1 MMENNNN
8 YYYKYLV
15 YKTKYLKLKN
25 KIQSGGIGY
34 KLILKMDNL
43 KVYIRGD
50 VIFLEDKDYYRLSQ
64 FNVKTFENY
73 FSYAKNIINFVDKYK
88 LKKDNVLVLGFGIG
102 GLPLKFTTYS
112 DTKRVDS
119 VDLNPVMYK
128 LFDKIQDYL
137 YIYPKS
143 KMNNFI
149 MLAEDYIKNT
159 EIKYDL
165 IIDDV
170 FGDDKIFLD
179 YVNISKII
187 NKGGFLFIN
196 LHYMS
201 DYKKLLPILKE
212 NYSSVDLIKD
222 DELLVICQ
230 K

>member
-1 MMENNNN
+1 MENNNDN

-25 KIQSGGIGY
+25 RIQSGGIGY

-64 FNVKTFENY
+64 FNVKTFYNY
-73 FSYAKNIINFVDKYK
+73 FSYARNIINFVDKYN

-137 YIYPKS
+137 YTYPKK
-143 KMNNFI
+143 KMNNFV
-149 MLAEDYIKNT
+149 MSAEDYIKNT
-159 EIKYDL
+159 EVKYDL

-179 YVNISKII
+179 YVNISKIL

-201 DYKKLLPILKE
+201 DYKKLEPILKE
-212 NYSSVDLIKD
+212 NYSHIDLIKD